1 VIWMVAWR
9 AVGRDGWGLYC
20 EGRDDIV
27 LLMVVLRSRLWGSVA
42 RLVVFIVTQAR
53 YVFPK

>member
-1 VIWMVAWR
+1 MVAWR
-9 AVGRDGWGLYC
+9 TVESDGWGLYC

-27 LLMVVLRSRLWGSVA
+27 LVVVVLRSRLWGSVA

-53 YVFPK
+53 YFFPK